1 MNKTEDNKNK
11 KAVAL
16 SYKKEEHNAPR
27 VIAKGKGEIADS
39 IMKVGK
45 KSKVEIYEDKDLVED
60 LLKLDLYDEIPSEL
74 YETVSE
80 IILFVYSL
88 DKEKGETYG
97 K

>member
-1 MNKTEDNKNK
+1 M
-11 KAVAL
+11 
-16 SYKKEEHNAPR
+16 
-27 VIAKGKGEIADS
+27 
-39 IMKVGK
+39 
-45 KSKVEIYEDKDLVED
+45 ED

>member
-1 MNKTEDNKNK
+1 MKKAKDDKNK

-16 SYKKEEHNAPR
+16 SYKEEYNAPK
-27 VIAKGKGEIADS
+27 VIAKGKGEIADK
-39 IMKVGK
+39 ILEVGEK
-45 KSKVEIYEDKDLVED
+45 NKIHIYEDKGLVED
-60 LLKLDLYDEIPSEL
+60 LLKLDLYDEIPPEL
-74 YETVSE
+74 YEAVSE

>member
-1 MNKTEDNKNK
+1 MKKLEDNKDK

-16 SYKKEEHNAPR
+16 SYKKEYNTPK
-27 VIAKGKGEIADS
+27 VIAKGKGQIADK
-39 IMKVGK
+39 ILDAGQKNEVY
-45 KSKVEIYEDKDLVED
+45 IYEDKSLVED
-60 LLKLDLYDEIPSEL
+60 LLKLDLYDTIPPEL
-74 YETVSE
+74 YEAVSE